1 MLQENVQHWKQ
12 LRKQTQLNS
21 LMNKYITI
29 YNISQEINF
38 ETNMNEIHVKENH
51 FDHLR
56 IWLLT
61 KVMKNTGF
69 IIKKKHL

>member
-12 LRKQTQLNS
+12 LQKQTQLNS
-21 LMNKYITI
+21 LTNKYITI
-29 YNISQEINF
+29 YSISQEINF
-38 ETNMNEIHVKENH
+38 ETNRNKIHIKENH

-56 IWLLT
+56 IWLT

-69 IIKKKHL
+69 IIKQKHL

>member
-12 LRKQTQLNS
+12 FRKQTQLNS

-38 ETNMNEIHVKENH
+38 ETNMNKIHVKQNH
-51 FDHLR
+51 FDHYEYDSL
-56 IWLLT
+56 
-61 KVMKNTGF
+61 KS
-69 IIKKKHL
+69 